1 MRRSYKLLICIIFVN
16 FIEIFQRVIKW
27 GSQIKK
33 NISNLMNLVILLG
46 QHLFKQVQLK
56 IVFDI
61 EN

>member
-16 FIEIFQRVIKW
+16 FIEIFQRIIKW

>member
-16 FIEIFQRVIKW
+16 FIKIFHRVIKW

-33 NISNLMNLVILLG
+33 NISDIMNLVILLG